1 VDEKHSVKWT
11 KPMKKRNLIVIV
23 SVVVVSVVLASCG
36 AYLLYLLYDLY
47 RPRTFYDT
55 GISDEE
61 YIEITSQ
68 TLEAQKFLEK
78 YPNAT
83 IYVDRSGA
91 LAVDYRVDN
100 NMKNRYLRL
109 RIFID
114 WRTNQPSRKFI
125 DCSGTYIRKNL
136 LEYLETEKCFE

>member
-1 VDEKHSVKWT
+1 
-11 KPMKKRNLIVIV
+11 MKKRNLTIITALGAF
-23 SVVVVSVVLASCG
+23 SIVVVLCG
-36 AYLLYLLYDLY
+36 FHLLQDLN

-61 YIEITSQ
+61 YTEIASQ

-91 LAVDYRVDN
+91 LAVDYRVTN
-100 NMKNRYLRL
+100 NINNKYLRL

-114 WRTNQPSRKFI
+114 WKTNQPSDKFI
-125 DCSGTYIRKNL
+125 DCSGTYIRKNI
-136 LEYLETEKCFE
+136 LEYLESEKCLE

>member
-1 VDEKHSVKWT
+1 
-11 KPMKKRNLIVIV
+11 MKKRTLIVII
-23 SVVVVSVVLASCG
+23 SLAAVSVVLVLCG
-36 AYLLYLLYDLY
+36 SYLLHDLN

-61 YIEITSQ
+61 YIEIASQ

-91 LAVDYRVDN
+91 LAVDYRVTN
-100 NMKNRYLRL
+100 NITIRYLRL

-114 WRTNQPSRKFI
+114 WRTNQPSDKFI

-136 LEYLETEKCFE
+136 VEYLETEKCLE

>member
-1 VDEKHSVKWT
+1 
-11 KPMKKRNLIVIV
+11 MKKRNLTIITALGAFSIVL
-23 SVVVVSVVLASCG
+23 VLCG
-36 AYLLYLLYDLY
+36 FHLLQDLN

-61 YIEITSQ
+61 YTEIASQ

-78 YPNAT
+78 YSNAT

-91 LAVDYRVDN
+91 LAVDYRVTN
-100 NMKNRYLRL
+100 NINNKYLRL

-114 WRTNQPSRKFI
+114 WKTNQPSDKFI
-125 DCSGTYIRKNL
+125 DCSGTYIRKNI
-136 LEYLETEKCFE
+136 LEYLESEKCLE

>member
-1 VDEKHSVKWT
+1 
-11 KPMKKRNLIVIV
+11 MKKRTFIVIV
-23 SVVVVSVVLASCG
+23 SLAAVSQVVLVLCG
-36 AYLLYLLYDLY
+36 FYLLHDLS

-61 YIEITSQ
+61 YTEIASQ

-91 LAVDYRVDN
+91 LAVDYRVTN
-100 NMKNRYLRL
+100 NIKNRHLRL

-114 WRTNQPSRKFI
+114 WRTNQPSDKFI

>member
-1 VDEKHSVKWT
+1 
-11 KPMKKRNLIVIV
+11 MKKRTLFIIV
-23 SVVVVSVVLASCG
+23 SLVAVSVVLALWG
-36 AYLLYLLYDLY
+36 VYLLYDLY
-47 RPRTFYDT
+47 RPRNFYDT

-61 YIEITSQ
+61 YIEIASQ

-83 IYVDRSGA
+83 IYVERSGA
-91 LAVDYRVDN
+91 LAVDYSVTN
-100 NMKNRYLRL
+100 NIQNRRLRL

-114 WRTNQPSRKFI
+114 WRTNQPSDKFI

-136 LEYLETEKCFE
+136 LEHLETDKCLE

>member
-1 VDEKHSVKWT
+1 MDAC
-11 KPMKKRNLIVIV
+11 MKRRNLVVIISVVTV
-23 SVVVVSVVLASCG
+23 SVVVVLCG
-36 AYLLYLLYDLY
+36 SYLLYDLY

-61 YIEITSQ
+61 YIAITRQ
-68 TLEAQKFLEK
+68 TLEAQTFLEK

-83 IYVDRSGA
+83 IFVDRSGA

-100 NMKNRYLRL
+100 TVKNRYLRL

-114 WRTNQPSRKFI
+114 WRTNQPSDKFI
-125 DCSGTYIRKNL
+125 DCSGTYIQENL
-136 LEYLETEKCFE
+136 LEYLETEKCLE

>member
-1 VDEKHSVKWT
+1 
-11 KPMKKRNLIVIV
+11 MKKRTLIMISLVA
-23 SVVVVSVVLASCG
+23 VSVVLVLCG
-36 AYLLYLLYDLY
+36 FYLLYDLY

-61 YIEITSQ
+61 YIEIVSQ
-68 TLEAQKFLEK
+68 ILEAQKFLEK

-91 LAVDYRVDN
+91 LAVDYRVN
-100 NMKNRYLRL
+100 SNIKNRHLRL

-114 WRTNQPSRKFI
+114 WRTNQPSDKFI
-125 DCSGTYIRKNL
+125 DCSGPPFIRKNL

>member
-1 VDEKHSVKWT
+1 
-11 KPMKKRNLIVIV
+11 MKKRTLIVIV
-23 SVVVVSVVLASCG
+23 SLIAVSVVLILCG
-36 AYLLYLLYDLY
+36 FYLLYDLY

-55 GISDEE
+55 GISDDE
-61 YIEITSQ
+61 YIEIVSQ
-68 TLEAQKFLEK
+68 TVETQKFLEK

-91 LAVDYRVDN
+91 LAVDYRVTN
-100 NMKNRYLRL
+100 NIKNRHLRL

-114 WRTNQPSRKFI
+114 WRTNQPSDKFI

-136 LEYLETEKCFE
+136 LEYLESEKCFE

>member
-1 VDEKHSVKWT
+1 
-11 KPMKKRNLIVIV
+11 MKKRTLIVIV
-23 SVVVVSVVLASCG
+23 SLAAVSQVVLVLCG
-36 AYLLYLLYDLY
+36 FYILHDLS

-61 YIEITSQ
+61 YIAIARQ

-91 LAVDYRVDN
+91 LAVDYRVTN
-100 NMKNRYLRL
+100 NIKNRHLRL
-109 RIFID
+109 RIFIN
-114 WRTNQPSRKFI
+114 WKTNQPSDKFI

-136 LEYLETEKCFE
+136 VEYLETEKCFE

>member
-1 VDEKHSVKWT
+1 
-11 KPMKKRNLIVIV
+11 MKKRTFFW
-23 SVVVVSVVLASCG
+23 VVSVAGVSVILVLYG
-36 AYLLYLLYDLY
+36 FYLLRDLY

-61 YIEITSQ
+61 YIEIMSQ
-68 TLEAQKFLEK
+68 TLEAQKLLEK

-91 LAVDYRVDN
+91 LAVDYRVTN
-100 NMKNRYLRL
+100 NITNRHLRL

-114 WRTNQPSRKFI
+114 WRTNQPSHAMHAGRQDLNMSVTAI
-125 DCSGTYIRKNL
+125 GT
-136 LEYLETEKCFE
+136 E

>member
-1 VDEKHSVKWT
+1 
-11 KPMKKRNLIVIV
+11 MKKRTLIIIVI
-23 SVVVVSVVLASCG
+23 SVVAVSVVLVLCG
-36 AYLLYLLYDLY
+36 FYLLYDLY
-47 RPRTFYDT
+47 KPRTFYDT

-61 YIEITSQ
+61 YIEIASQ

-91 LAVDYRVDN
+91 LAVDYRVTN
-100 NMKNRYLRL
+100 HIKSRYLRL

-114 WRTNQPSRKFI
+114 WRTNQPSDKFI

-136 LEYLETEKCFE
+136 LEYIETEKCLD

>member
-1 VDEKHSVKWT
+1 
-11 KPMKKRNLIVIV
+11 MKKRNLTIITALGAFSIVL
-23 SVVVVSVVLASCG
+23 VLCG
-36 AYLLYLLYDLY
+36 FHLLQDLN

-61 YIEITSQ
+61 YTEIASQ
-68 TLEAQKFLEK
+68 TLEAQKFLAK

-91 LAVDYRVDN
+91 LAVDYRVTN
-100 NMKNRYLRL
+100 NINNKYLRL

-114 WRTNQPSRKFI
+114 WKTNQPSDKFI
-125 DCSGTYIRKNL
+125 DCSGTYIRKNI
-136 LEYLETEKCFE
+136 LEYLESEKCLE

>member
-1 VDEKHSVKWT
+1 MDAF
-11 KPMKKRNLIVIV
+11 MRKRNLVIVISVVTV
-23 SVVVVSVVLASCG
+23 SVVVVLCG
-36 AYLLYLLYDLY
+36 SYLLYDLY

-61 YIEITSQ
+61 YIEITRQ
-68 TLEAQKFLEK
+68 TLEAQTFLEK

-83 IYVDRSGA
+83 IFVDRSGA

-100 NMKNRYLRL
+100 TVKNRYLRL

-114 WRTNQPSRKFI
+114 WRTNQPSDKFI
-125 DCSGTYIRKNL
+125 DCSGTYIQENL
-136 LEYLETEKCFE
+136 LEYLETEKCLE

>member
-1 VDEKHSVKWT
+1 
-11 KPMKKRNLIVIV
+11 MKKRTFVIIV
-23 SVVVVSVVLASCG
+23 SVAAVSVVLVLCG
-36 AYLLYLLYDLY
+36 FYLRTLLRDLY

-61 YIEITSQ
+61 YVEITNQ

-91 LAVDYRVDN
+91 LAVDYRVN
-100 NMKNRYLRL
+100 NTTKNGHLRL

-114 WRTNQPSRKFI
+114 WRTNQPSDMFI

-136 LEYLETEKCFE
+136 LEYLETEECFD

>member
-1 VDEKHSVKWT
+1 
-11 KPMKKRNLIVIV
+11 MKKRTLIVIV
-23 SVVVVSVVLASCG
+23 SLVAVSVILVLCG
-36 AYLLYLLYDLY
+36 FYLLYDVY

-61 YIEITSQ
+61 YIEMVSQ

-91 LAVDYRVDN
+91 LAVDYRVTN
-100 NMKNRYLRL
+100 NIKNRYLRL

-114 WRTNQPSRKFI
+114 WRTNQPSDKFI

-136 LEYLETEKCFE
+136 VEYLETEKCLE

>member
-1 VDEKHSVKWT
+1 
-11 KPMKKRNLIVIV
+11 MKKRTLIIIV
-23 SVVVVSVVLASCG
+23 SLVAVSAVLVLCG
-36 AYLLYLLYDLY
+36 FYLLYDLY

-61 YIEITSQ
+61 YIEIVSQ

-83 IYVDRSGA
+83 IYADRSGA
-91 LAVDYRVDN
+91 LAVDYSVTN
-100 NMKNRYLRL
+100 NIKNRHLRL

-114 WRTNQPSRKFI
+114 WRTNQPSDMFI

>member
-1 VDEKHSVKWT
+1 
-11 KPMKKRNLIVIV
+11 MKKRTLIVIV
-23 SVVVVSVVLASCG
+23 SLAAVSQVVLVLCG
-36 AYLLYLLYDLY
+36 FYLLQDLNK
-47 RPRTFYDT
+47 PRTFYDT

-61 YIEITSQ
+61 YTEIASQ

-91 LAVDYRVDN
+91 LAVDYRVTN
-100 NMKNRYLRL
+100 NINNKYLRL

-114 WRTNQPSRKFI
+114 WKTNQPSDKFI
-125 DCSGTYIRKNL
+125 DCSGTYIRKNI
-136 LEYLETEKCFE
+136 LEYLESEKCLE

>member
-1 VDEKHSVKWT
+1 
-11 KPMKKRNLIVIV
+11 MKKRNLIVIV
-23 SVVVVSVVLASCG
+23 SVVVVSAILASCG
-36 AYLLYLLYDLY
+36 AYLLYDLY

-114 WRTNQPSRKFI
+114 WRTNQPSGKFI

-136 LEYLETEKCFE
+136 LEYLETERCFE

>member
-1 VDEKHSVKWT
+1 
-11 KPMKKRNLIVIV
+11 MKKRNLTIITALGAF
-23 SVVVVSVVLASCG
+23 SIVVVLCG
-36 AYLLYLLYDLY
+36 FHLLQDLN

-61 YIEITSQ
+61 YTEIASQ

-83 IYVDRSGA
+83 IYADRSGA
-91 LAVDYRVDN
+91 LAVDYRVTN
-100 NMKNRYLRL
+100 NINNKYLRL

-114 WRTNQPSRKFI
+114 WKTNQPSDKFI
-125 DCSGTYIRKNL
+125 DCSGTYIRKNI
-136 LEYLETEKCFE
+136 LEYLESEKCLE

>member
-1 VDEKHSVKWT
+1 
-11 KPMKKRNLIVIV
+11 MKKRNLIVII
-23 SVVVVSVVLASCG
+23 SAVVISVVLALYG
-36 AYLLYLLYDLY
+36 VYLLYDLY

-83 IYVDRSGA
+83 IYVERSGA
-91 LAVDYRVDN
+91 CL
-100 NMKNRYLRL
+100 
-109 RIFID
+109 
-114 WRTNQPSRKFI
+114 
-125 DCSGTYIRKNL
+125 
-136 LEYLETEKCFE
+136 

>member
-1 VDEKHSVKWT
+1 
-11 KPMKKRNLIVIV
+11 MKKRNLTIITALGAFSIVL
-23 SVVVVSVVLASCG
+23 VLCG
-36 AYLLYLLYDLY
+36 FHLLHDLY

-61 YIEITSQ
+61 YTEIASQ

-78 YPNAT
+78 YPIAT

-91 LAVDYRVDN
+91 LAVDYRVTN
-100 NMKNRYLRL
+100 NINNKYLRL

-114 WRTNQPSRKFI
+114 WKTNQPSDKFI
-125 DCSGTYIRKNL
+125 DCSGTYIRKNI
-136 LEYLETEKCFE
+136 LEYLESEKCLE

>member
-1 VDEKHSVKWT
+1 MDAC
-11 KPMKKRNLIVIV
+11 MKRRNLAVIISVVTV
-23 SVVVVSVVLASCG
+23 SVVVVLCG
-36 AYLLYLLYDLY
+36 SYLLYDLY

-61 YIEITSQ
+61 YIEIARQ
-68 TLEAQKFLEK
+68 TLEAQTFLEK

-83 IYVDRSGA
+83 IFVDRSGA

-100 NMKNRYLRL
+100 TVKNRYLRL

-114 WRTNQPSRKFI
+114 WRTNQPSDKFI
-125 DCSGTYIRKNL
+125 DCSGTYIQENL
-136 LEYLETEKCFE
+136 LEYLETEKCLE

>member
-1 VDEKHSVKWT
+1 
-11 KPMKKRNLIVIV
+11 MKKRNLTIITALGAFSIVL
-23 SVVVVSVVLASCG
+23 VLCG
-36 AYLLYLLYDLY
+36 FHLIQDLN

-61 YIEITSQ
+61 YTEIASQ

-91 LAVDYRVDN
+91 LAVDYRMTN
-100 NMKNRYLRL
+100 NINNKYLRL

-114 WRTNQPSRKFI
+114 WKTNQPSDKFI
-125 DCSGTYIRKNL
+125 DCSGTYIRKNI
-136 LEYLETEKCFE
+136 LEYLESEKCLE

>member
-1 VDEKHSVKWT
+1 MDAC
-11 KPMKKRNLIVIV
+11 MKRRNLVVIISVVTV
-23 SVVVVSVVLASCG
+23 SVVVVLCG
-36 AYLLYLLYDLY
+36 SYLLYDLY

-61 YIEITSQ
+61 YIAIARQ
-68 TLEAQKFLEK
+68 TLEAQTFLEK

-83 IYVDRSGA
+83 IFVDRSGA

-100 NMKNRYLRL
+100 TVKNRYLRL

-114 WRTNQPSRKFI
+114 WRTNQPSDKFI
-125 DCSGTYIRKNL
+125 DCSGTYIQENL
-136 LEYLETEKCFE
+136 LEYLETEKCLE